1 MDDSEATF
9 TWNYR
14 LVDRSDKNEGEPW
27 VEIVEVHYEDGKPI
41 GFSDPSVNAE
51 TKELLLENLERI
63 IKDIKEQPVLK
74 MADFK
79 RQGII

>member
-9 TWNYR
+9 AWNYR

-27 VEIVEVHYEDGKPI
+27 VEIVEVYYEDDEPI
-41 GFSDPSVNAE
+41 GFSGPSVNAE
-51 TKELLLENLERI
+51 TKELLLENLDRI
-63 IKDIKEQPVLK
+63 IKDIREQPVLK

-79 RQGII
+79 RRGT